1 MIKFHLHLGG
11 PNPRKVALALEEF
24 GLDYEIAPIDI
35 FKGEQ
40 HTDAYRTINPNS
52 KVPAIED
59 DGTRVFDSN
68 AILLYLADK
77 HDRFLG
83 KEEDR
88 GDLLSWLMFVATGL
102 SPFSGQWIHF
112 QTAGAA
118 EGGDYAKRRYEFEA
132 KRHYEVMDTH
142 LADKTYF
149 LGDEYSIVDMAAWGW
164 VELHEG
170 VLGAGGL
177 DDYPNVKAW
186 FDRVCARPAAD
197 RARKLGTSQASQ
209 GGKPAFDE
217 TSARALFPSN
227 FS

>member
-1 MIKFHLHLGG
+1 MIKFYLYVGG
-11 PNPRKVALALEEF
+11 PNPRKVTLALEEF
-24 GLDYEIAPIDI
+24 GLDYQMVLVDI

-40 HTDAYRTINPNS
+40 HSAGYRAINPNG

-59 DGTRVFDSN
+59 DGVRVFDSN
-68 AILLYLADK
+68 AILLYLAGK
-77 HDRFLG
+77 HGRFLG
-83 KEEDR
+83 NREDR
-88 GDLLSWLMFVATGL
+88 GELLSWLMFVATGL

-118 EGGDYAKRRYEFEA
+118 DGGDYAKRRYGFEA
-132 KRHYEVMDTH
+132 RRHYEVMDAH
-142 LADKTYF
+142 LADKTHF

-177 DDYPNVKAW
+177 DSYPNVKAW
-186 FDRVCARPAAD
+186 YDRVNARPAAE
-197 RARKLGTSQASQ
+197 RARGLSTTG

-217 TSARALFPSN
+217 EAARALFPSN
-227 FS
+227 FN